1 MIDRLMINIEPRPP
15 FAFDLTVAYHN
26 NFQAQHR
33 AGDLADGP
41 VDGPA
46 DEAYRRLL
54 DLGDRLGLATVRST
68 GSVDAPRLE
77 LELRGE
83 GITAEHGARA
93 ARQVSWL
100 LGTDQDLGPFY
111 ALAGNDPVLD
121 RVVDRFYGLHL
132 PHTATIFEALVLGV
146 VGQQIATNVA
156 RIIRTLIIET
166 YGPRAEFDSATYY
179 CFPRPE
185 AIRESSPDELRA
197 MKLTRRKSEYIHG
210 IAGAA
215 PRPGGWVGR
224 HGGPERRRGG
234 QPVDG
239 TARDRP
245 VDGPMGADPGV
256 GPARRPAL
264 GGFGP
269 PAGSVSVVP
278 RRPGSDRRRGRR
290 AGPAVVPLAF
300 LRHLLSFQRS
310 EGRTGLAVS
319 RSRHGVGSLIG
330 SRSRPY
336 NALR

>member
-1 MIDRLMINIEPRPP
+1 MVDRLTINIEPRPP
-15 FAFDLTVAYHN
+15 FAFDLTAAYHN

-33 AGDLADGP
+33 AGDLPSGPLDGP
-41 VDGPA
+41 VD
-46 DEAYRRLL
+46 ETYRRLL

-111 ALAGNDPVLD
+111 ALAGNDPVLE

-166 YGPRAEFDSATYY
+166 YGPRAEFDGATYY

-215 PRPGGWVGR
+215 LDPAVGLEDMAGLSDAEAVGR
-224 HGGPERRRGG
+224 LTALRGIG
-234 QPVDG
+234 QW
-239 TARDRP
+239 TAQWVLIRGLDRP
-245 VDGPMGADPGV
+245 DALPLGDLAL
-256 GPARRPAL
+256 RRVVSRLFL
-264 GGFGP
+264 GGREVTD
-269 PAGSVSVVP
+269 AEVEELA
-278 RRPGSDRRRGRR
+278 RPWS
-290 AGPAVVPLAF
+290 PW
-300 LRHLLSFQRS
+300 RS
-310 EGRTGLAVS
+310 YATCYLFNVLRTGLD
-319 RSRHGVGSLIG
+319 
-330 SRSRPY
+330 
-336 NALR
+336 